1 MLRWRADPVKGPRLN
16 RTLESPHSPSR
27 SESVLVIGV
36 GNPDRG
42 DDAVGL
48 LVAREVAQLGLAGV
62 DVVESQGDVSQ
73 LLELF
78 QRHHTVF
85 VIDAI
90 GSGNPAGTI
99 FCFEANG
106 ALLPRNF
113 SSGSTHALGLAVAI
127 DLAQTLNQLPPRL
140 MVLGVVGQNFAI
152 GSPASSA
159 VEKAIPE
166 VVDRI
171 SKEIRAI
178 GKTQRDRA
186 K

>member
-1 MLRWRADPVKGPRLN
+1 MGAGLN
-16 RTLESPHSPSR
+16 RTLESCHS
-27 SESVLVIGV
+27 SEPTESMLIIGV
-36 GNPDRG
+36 GNDDRG

-62 DVVESQGDVSQ
+62 EVVESQGDVSQ

-78 QRHHTVF
+78 QRYRTVF

-90 GSGNPAGTI
+90 CSGNPAGTI
-99 FCFEANG
+99 LCFEGKATP
-106 ALLPRNF
+106 LPQNL
-113 SSGSTHALGLAVAI
+113 SSGSTHALGLAVAV
-127 DLAQTLNQLPPRL
+127 DLARTLNRLPPRL
-140 MVLGVVGQNFAI
+140 GVLGIVGQNFAA
-152 GSPASSA
+152 GSAPSAA

-166 VVDRI
+166 VVGRI

-178 GKTQRDRA
+178 GKTRGGGA

>member
-1 MLRWRADPVKGPRLN
+1 MKHTLKSRL
-16 RTLESPHSPSR
+16 SPPR
-27 SESVLVIGV
+27 SELVLVIGV

-48 LVAREVAQLGLAGV
+48 LVAREVAKLGLAGV

-99 FCFEANG
+99 FCFEAN
-106 ALLPRNF
+106 AAPLPRNF

-140 MVLGVVGQNFAI
+140 MVFGVVGQNFAI
-152 GSPASSA
+152 GSTLSSA

-171 SKEIRAI
+171 SKEFRAT
-178 GKTQRDRA
+178 KMTT
-186 K
+186 